1 METSLATGGTGRG
14 VSTVIG
20 VVLMVSIVVVLA
32 GVVSVFALDFEGEVD
47 EPAPNVVVDASY
59 NDVASGDGE
68 WLNMT
73 IDGGDSIDTSRLN
86 LRVTG
91 ATVAGGGEATLKD
104 SDIIADQ
111 TGDELSAGQSIRLNR
126 THFTNNSGTA
136 LSSSGDNVDL
146 QDATVRIVWQIDTD
160 SSSQILYECEVEV
173 PSCASE

>member
-47 EPAPNVVVDASY
+47 DPAPNVVVDASY

-73 IDGGDSIDTSRLN
+73 VDGGDSIDTSRLQ
-86 LRVTG
+86 LRVSG
-91 ATVAGGGEATLKD
+91 ATVDGSGDATLID
-104 SDIIADQ
+104 ADIIATQ
-111 TGDELSAGQSIRLNR
+111 VGDELSAGQTIRLNR
-126 THFTNNSGTA
+126 THFTDSTGSV
-136 LSSSGDNVDL
+136 LSSGQPVDL
-146 QDATVRIVWQIDTD
+146 QDATVRIVWQVDTD
-160 SSSQILYECEVEV
+160 SPSQIIYECEVEV